1 MVDSKQVQK
10 LIARILRKMNMYSP
24 DAVQLVYRTGLVES
38 NYKYIRQ
45 LGTGPAKSFWQVEPG
60 STCCLDICNNYLKFR
75 KKLTKVVCDIL
86 YLDEKYVLE
95 AKEEEWSDILEHNI
109 AAGIIM
115 CRLVYRR
122 IPKPLP
128 RKDDVI
134 SQSRYWKKY
143 YNTSLGSGVPE
154 KFIKVVDG
162 SI

>member
-60 STCCLDICNNYLKFR
+60 PTCCLDICNNYLKFR

-115 CRLVYRR
+115 CRLKYRR
-122 IPKPLP
+122 VPKPIPHDLMGQA
-128 RKDDVI
+128 K
-134 SQSRYWKKY
+134 YWKKY
-143 YNTSLGSGVPE
+143 YNSDLGAGTSE
-154 KFIKVVDG
+154 KFIQTVNHYSG
-162 SI
+162 

>member
-60 STCCLDICNNYLKFR
+60 PTCCLDICNNYLKFR

-95 AKEEEWSDILEHNI
+95 AKEEEWSDIVEHNI

-115 CRLVYRR
+115 CRLKFWRV
-122 IPKPLP
+122 PKPIPHDLMGQA
-128 RKDDVI
+128 K
-134 SQSRYWKKY
+134 YWKKY
-143 YNTSLGSGVPE
+143 YNSDLGAGTPE
-154 KFIKVVDG
+154 KFIQTVNHYSG
-162 SI
+162 